1 MREPIGM
8 FPLKFPLFFLCF
20 SIEIW
25 IRRLSGFHFTGVSTS
40 WWLLQAPRE
49 TETWR
54 RCSIST
60 GNQQGL
66 GLDID
71 KSAGKRG
78 RNISQHFSWRT
89 QTTSLENLGLCFFFC
104 KKNQLCSGLAGE
116 ISYMNGFLTAL
127 GILVIVLGIALALKL
142 YQRQK
147 KDRDWEPPRRS
158 TRSPEA
164 GTVLGQ
170 RSSDTEPDRVTP
182 VAPVAAAPAR
192 ARKAA
197 VSVERRSKMTR
208 AQMKSAKAMAAFR
221 KLDKDSSGFISRVE
235 LQAVLVHLPQRTAD
249 AVFQALDTDGD
260 GRISFKEF
268 EERFYPMI
276 DDEDESLA
284 EGIDFDGAWL
294 MEWPDGDHV
303 VCHVSGNRFSVFH
316 KVFQLRPDLEPPR
329 LQWQDG
335 TVQELEHCGEGRLQW
350 KLSKRWSVQYLHW
363 VRIPYCPVN
372 HAHKMKLA
380 KGKQDYVCTRCHLS
394 RSNEWFW
401 FCPLCSEYE
410 SALCPECAAVPP
422 EPEKMVYG
430 IRASYVL
437 NNFPDIARFYTDLP
451 NPDFY
456 QMADVIAKG
465 ERGIGYQ
472 KICPRDGQPGCSIV
486 DAVDERHRGKVT
498 HFVSWCWQYKL
509 NDFVSAIS
517 SWVQREGLDPLDVCL
532 WVSWFFVLQHFHIFS
547 IPPFQSV
554 LKVVCNQSCDSQI
567 STSWLFLNVL
577 YQTISNMSIDN
588 PRLNSSDILQ
598 PTYGTKAHPIK

>member
-1 MREPIGM
+1 MGVLGHKY
-8 FPLKFPLFFLCF
+8 FTALFFANKDNESLDNLELCVF
-20 SIEIW
+20 
-25 IRRLSGFHFTGVSTS
+25 LFF
-40 WWLLQAPRE
+40 
-49 TETWR
+49 
-54 RCSIST
+54 
-60 GNQQGL
+60 
-66 GLDID
+66 
-71 KSAGKRG
+71 GK
-78 RNISQHFSWRT
+78 
-89 QTTSLENLGLCFFFC
+89 
-104 KKNQLCSGLAGE
+104 KPQLCSGLAGE

-127 GILVIVLGIALALKL
+127 GILVVVLCIALALKL
-142 YQRQK
+142 YQRQQK
-147 KDRDWEPPRRS
+147 ERDRDPPQRP

-164 GTVLGQ
+164 CSTVIGQ
-170 RSSDTEPDRVTP
+170 RSSDTQRDTGRVPQP
-182 VAPVAAAPAR
+182 VAPVAAVAPAR
-192 ARKAA
+192 AREAA
-197 VSVERRSKMTR
+197 VSVEQKTKMTR

-221 KLDKDSSGFISRVE
+221 KLDKDGSGFISRVE

-249 AVFQALDTDGD
+249 AVFQAMDTDGD

-268 EERFYPMI
+268 EERFYPFI
-276 DDEDESLA
+276 GDEDESLA
-284 EGIDFDGAWL
+284 EGIDFDGSWL
-294 MEWPDGDHV
+294 MEWPNGDHV
-303 VCHVSGNRFSVFH
+303 ACNVSGNRFNVFRQ
-316 KVFQLRPDLEPPR
+316 VFQLKPDLEPPR

-335 TVQELEHCGEGRLQW
+335 TIQELEHCGEGRLKW

-372 HAHKMKLA
+372 HAHKMKVA
-380 KGKQDYVCTRCHLS
+380 KDKQDYACTKCTLS

-472 KICPRDGQPGCSIV
+472 KICPRDGKPGCSIV

-532 WVSWFFVLQHFHIFS
+532 WVS
-547 IPPFQSV
+547 
-554 LKVVCNQSCDSQI
+554 
-567 STSWLFLNVL
+567 
-577 YQTISNMSIDN
+577 
-588 PRLNSSDILQ
+588 
-598 PTYGTKAHPIK
+598 

>member
-1 MREPIGM
+1 
-8 FPLKFPLFFLCF
+8 
-20 SIEIW
+20 
-25 IRRLSGFHFTGVSTS
+25 
-40 WWLLQAPRE
+40 
-49 TETWR
+49 
-54 RCSIST
+54 
-60 GNQQGL
+60 
-66 GLDID
+66 
-71 KSAGKRG
+71 
-78 RNISQHFSWRT
+78 
-89 QTTSLENLGLCFFFC
+89 
-104 KKNQLCSGLAGE
+104 
-116 ISYMNGFLTAL
+116 MNGFLTAL
-127 GILVIVLGIALALKL
+127 GILVVVLGIALALKL

-182 VAPVAAAPAR
+182 VAPVAAAPAK

-197 VSVERRSKMTR
+197 VSVEPRTRMTR

-249 AVFQALDTDGD
+249 AVFQAMDTDGD

-303 VCHVSGNRFSVFH
+303 VCHVSGNRFNVFR

-380 KGKQDYVCTRCHLS
+380 KEKQDYVCTRCHLS

-456 QMADVIAKG
+456 QMVDVIAKG

-554 LKVVCNQSCDSQI
+554 LKVVKKGFFVQPIMWLSNFHKLAILKCALPNYIQHVHRQSPSE
-567 STSWLFLNVL
+567 F
-577 YQTISNMSIDN
+577 
-588 PRLNSSDILQ
+588 
-598 PTYGTKAHPIK
+598 

>member
-1 MREPIGM
+1 MSE
-8 FPLKFPLFFLCF
+8 FLEALG
-20 SIEIW
+20 SKE
-25 IRRLSGFHFTGVSTS
+25 
-40 WWLLQAPRE
+40 APSE

-54 RCSIST
+54 R
-60 GNQQGL
+60 
-66 GLDID
+66 
-71 KSAGKRG
+71 
-78 RNISQHFSWRT
+78 
-89 QTTSLENLGLCFFFC
+89 
-104 KKNQLCSGLAGE
+104 LAGE

-127 GILVIVLGIALALKL
+127 GILVVVLGIALALKL

-182 VAPVAAAPAR
+182 VAPVAAAPAK

-197 VSVERRSKMTR
+197 VSVEPRTRMTR

-249 AVFQALDTDGD
+249 AVFQAMDTDGD

-303 VCHVSGNRFSVFH
+303 VCHVSGNRFNVFR

-335 TVQELEHCGEGRLQW
+335 TVQELEHCGEGRLKW

-532 WVSWFFVLQHFHIFS
+532 WVCFFCNNQYRILEAKTQTGSDELKTVFESHLASAGRMLLLLDSFVDPAYIKRAWCIFES
-547 IPPFQSV
+547 Y
-554 LKVVCNQSCDSQI
+554 VC
-567 STSWLFLNVL
+567 
-577 YQTISNMSIDN
+577 IDN
-588 PRLNSSDILQ
+588 DFPITIILPERARSEFHEILNAKGGYSELQSYFEAVNVRNAKASNKKDEKMIKDLIMGSTGFGMVNEAVKKCLLGWLSDMFNADFA
-598 PTYGTKAHPIK
+598 KK